1 MNSDRWDERLAVP
14 LWWWPAGVGLAL
26 LGGAALHGGV
36 AGWRAVVP
44 YVALVAVMLV
54 VLATVSRGRVRV
66 DGGVLQVPG
75 ARLPLGA
82 IGAVRPLDVEQT
94 RRLRGPAADRYAY
107 VATRAWLPR
116 AVQVQIEDAD
126 DDTPYWLVGTRRPE
140 QLARTIEAARVRA
153 G

>member
-1 MNSDRWDERLAVP
+1 MTDQRWDERLAVP

-54 VLATVSRGRVRV
+54 VLRVVSRGRVRV
-66 DGGVLQVPG
+66 DRGVLHVPG
-75 ARLPLGA
+75 ARVPLA
-82 IGAVRPLDVEQT
+82 AVGAVRPLDVEQT
-94 RRLRGPAADRYAY
+94 RRLRGPAANRYAY
-107 VATRAWLPR
+107 VATRAWLRR
-116 AVQVQIEDAD
+116 AVQVQIEDPD
-126 DDTPYWLVGTRRPE
+126 DDTPYWLVGTRHPE
-140 QLARTIEAARVRA
+140 QLAGTIEAARVPT